1 MVTKID
7 ADKRIWIGGVR
18 FDDLIDPEF
27 LNEERGDDE
36 WKVISVEGKATRSFD
51 VITPSGDYAGFTIRT
66 NFNRKIVSTGVGF
79 RIDLDDETLMILDD
93 NGDIL
98 CGIGIRDTYVVM
110 THAPIDAGKFQYDI
124 LIEVFDVP
132 YDIMSRNI
140 SQAFNAVNFPIAW
153 TVYSPIN
160 EREFIV
166 VALNSVD
173 PPNTMLF
180 INREVDE
187 YDERRLRDTLR
198 ECLVKLYSIFL
209 DRFGKFP
216 YGISENSIVML
227 DVSPASKA
235 SLLETESVGIKPYIV
250 GNINGCPRGDGIIEL
265 TPLKES
271 PDSNSKVTMRFDDF
285 FFKYR
290 GVFSVRSAIIIG
302 TKIFICID
310 GVIISRDITKELMS
324 MIDALINSS
333 RVHEHMD
340 DNLSDAVKD
349 YILQNYSSKSMI
361 DQVVICN
368 DKRGVISC
376 NIKHDDM
383 ALANNPRE
391 VNNE

>member
-27 LNEERGDDE
+27 LNEERGDDD
-36 WKVISVEGKATRSFD
+36 WKVISVEGEATKTFD
-51 VITPSGDYAGFTIRT
+51 VITPDGEYAGFTIRT
-66 NFNRKIVSTGVGF
+66 NFDRKIISAGVGF
-79 RIDLDDETLMILDD
+79 RIDIDNETIAILDND
-93 NGDIL
+93 GDIL
-98 CGIGIRDTYVVM
+98 CGISIRDTYVVM
-110 THAPIDAGKFQYDI
+110 TYNPIDAAVKYDT
-124 LIEVFDVP
+124 LIEVFAVP

-140 SQAFNAVNFPIAW
+140 SPAFNAVNFPIAW

-173 PPNTMLF
+173 PPNAMLF

-187 YDERRLRDTLR
+187 YDERGLRDTLR

-227 DVSPASKA
+227 DTSPASKA
-235 SLLETESVGIKPYIV
+235 SLLETESAGIKPYIV
-250 GNINGCPRGDGIIEL
+250 GNTNGCPRGDGIIEL

-285 FFKYR
+285 FFRYR
-290 GVFSVRSAIIIG
+290 GVFSVRSAIIVD

-310 GVIISRDITKELMS
+310 GVVISRDITKELTS
-324 MIDALINSS
+324 MIDALVDSS

-349 YILQNYSSKSMI
+349 YILQNYSSKSII

-368 DKRGVISC
+368 DKRGIISC
-376 NIKHDDM
+376 DIEHDDM